1 VNERFDG
8 RGLVVKALDDS
19 MEFCDLQHVVE
30 PAAKIEQLD
39 FSVEFPDAHEGA
51 DQMCQ
56 ARAVDVIDIGEIE
69 QKLSMSLGEKIT
81 NPFAECG
88 AFFASDNAAPEAQN
102 DDIAILSR
110 ICCQFMAT
118 SWGRS
123 TICPCG

>member
-1 VNERFDG
+1 
-8 RGLVVKALDDS
+8 

-30 PAAKIEQLD
+30 PVAKIEQLD
-39 FSVEFPDAHEGA
+39 FSIEFPDAHEGA

-69 QKLSMSLGEKIT
+69 QNLSMSLGEKIT

-110 ICCQFMAT
+110 ICRQVH
-118 SWGRS
+118 GDLLGKVNGLPLR
-123 TICPCG
+123 G